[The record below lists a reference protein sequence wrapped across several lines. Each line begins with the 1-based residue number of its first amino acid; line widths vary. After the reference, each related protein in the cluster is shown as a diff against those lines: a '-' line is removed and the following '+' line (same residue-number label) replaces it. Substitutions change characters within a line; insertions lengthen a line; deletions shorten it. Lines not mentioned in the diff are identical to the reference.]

1 MIPPTPPNR
10 NDQSHLDQNHHLD
23 QSRLNPQQPAPAHT
37 APLQPIDDLDRL
49 LLARLSASGD
59 PLTPSSG
66 FTQSVMD
73 AVRQH
78 AAAPEPIPFPWK
90 RFLPFALA
98 LLCLVAAC
106 IVALFIPG
114 SSHQPSSQTAIHAA
128 LPSLLSSLSP
138 AAVTSLGYTALA
150 IGLSIVTTVLSIKL
164 AVGRR

>member
-1 MIPPTPPNR
+1 MIPS
-10 NDQSHLDQNHHLD
+10 NDQD
-23 QSRLNPQQPAPAHT
+23 QSRLNPQQPAQPAPHSM
-37 APLQPIDDLDRL
+37 DNLDRL
-49 LLARLSASGD
+49 LLARLSGSAD

-78 AAAPEPIPFPWK
+78 ATAPEPIPFPWK
-90 RFLPFALA
+90 RFLPFAVA

-106 IVALFIPG
+106 IVGFFIPG
-114 SSHQPSSQTAIHAA
+114 PAHQQSSQAAAHAA
-128 LPSLLSSLSP
+128 LPSFLSLSP

-150 IGLSIVTTVLSIKL
+150 IGVSIVTTVLSIRL